1 MTEESETPIG
11 VKMLA
16 DHLVKVKLQYE
27 GSFCTYSFH
36 WIERINDLLVHIRT
50 IEKEKVELQKRYKQ
64 MEDELELRRDEIY
77 QMKREASA
85 QYVIEERENW
95 KAMLN
100 QEKRL
105 NEKLNK
111 GIVWIQW

>member
-1 MTEESETPIG
+1 
-11 VKMLA
+11 
-16 DHLVKVKLQYE
+16 
-27 GSFCTYSFH
+27 
-36 WIERINDLLVHIRT
+36 
-50 IEKEKVELQKRYKQ
+50 

-85 QYVIEERENW
+85 QYVIEEREDW

-105 NEKLNK
+105 YEKLNK
-111 GIVWIQW
+111 GIV

>member
-1 MTEESETPIG
+1 
-11 VKMLA
+11 MLL
-16 DHLVKVKLQYE
+16 HIRSMEKEKVKLQE
-27 GSFCTYSFH
+27 
-36 WIERINDLLVHIRT
+36 
-50 IEKEKVELQKRYKQ
+50 QYKQ
-64 MEDELELRRDEIY
+64 MEDELELRRNEIF

-100 QEKRL
+100 QEKKL

-111 GIVWIQW
+111 GTIFF